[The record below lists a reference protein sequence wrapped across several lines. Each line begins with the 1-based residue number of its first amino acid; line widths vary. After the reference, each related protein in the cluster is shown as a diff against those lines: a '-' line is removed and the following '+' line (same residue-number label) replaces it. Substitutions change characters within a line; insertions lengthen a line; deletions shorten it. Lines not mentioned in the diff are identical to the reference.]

1 MRRNPVPLHGRALGG
16 HRVRRRGATVGAC
29 TRRRED
35 VHGTLRDPAAAVG
48 VLCVSQSRPLRVPMS
63 HLGDARETLFHGA
76 EKPVCAPCRSPS
88 AGAAAQPRKA
98 GGASQHSRRRAVN
111 TVLAQRRCDGRYR
124 GVIGPSWSRRGEQ
137 REKERRRSRPPHTA
151 NVRGRTCFRSK
162 GPWGRERAEAF
173 AAEAAPGGRRQR
185 PDDAGAARC
194 ARWAAGCSSR
204 ASLLLMRPRRTT
216 PGLPR
221 RREREHSPGP
231 ERASTR

>member
-29 TRRRED
+29 TRHRED
-35 VHGTLRDPAAAVG
+35 VRGTLRDPAAAVG

-76 EKPVCAPCRSPS
+76 EKPVCAPRRSPS

-137 REKERRRSRPPHTA
+137 REKERRRSRRPPHAA
-151 NVRGRTCFRSK
+151 NVRGRTCFRSE
-162 GPWGRERAEAF
+162 GPWIGEE
-173 AAEAAPGGRRQR
+173 QR
-185 PDDAGAARC
+185 PLLRKQPLEDDDNGPMTLERLAVPDEQLVA
-194 ARWAAGCSSR
+194 AAGP
-204 ASLLLMRPRRTT
+204 LFF
-216 PGLPR
+216 
-221 RREREHSPGP
+221 
-231 ERASTR
+231 

>member
-29 TRRRED
+29 TRHRED

-76 EKPVCAPCRSPS
+76 EKPVCAPRRSPS

-124 GVIGPSWSRRGEQ
+124 GVSSGRHGRAEESRGRRSEGGVDPRTQRTCEEGLASAAKAREVEKEQ
-137 REKERRRSRPPHTA
+137 RHLLRKQPLEEDDNGPMTLERLAVPD
-151 NVRGRTCFRSK
+151 GQM
-162 GPWGRERAEAF
+162 
-173 AAEAAPGGRRQR
+173 AA
-185 PDDAGAARC
+185 
-194 ARWAAGCSSR
+194 AAGP
-204 ASLLLMRPRRTT
+204 LFF
-216 PGLPR
+216 
-221 RREREHSPGP
+221 
-231 ERASTR
+231 